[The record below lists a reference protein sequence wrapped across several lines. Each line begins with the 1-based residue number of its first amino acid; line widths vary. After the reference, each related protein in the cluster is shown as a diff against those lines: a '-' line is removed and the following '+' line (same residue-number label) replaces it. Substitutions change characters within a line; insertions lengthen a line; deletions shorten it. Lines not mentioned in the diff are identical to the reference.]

1 MYVHIHTHV
10 CKPGEGIGSL
20 ELELQVPVSCL
31 TWALE
36 VELQSSGRAARAPH
50 C

>member
-1 MYVHIHTHV
+1 MHKYMYM

-31 TWALE
+31 TWVLE
-36 VELQSSGRAARAPH
+36 VEPQSSGRAPN